1 MDERE
6 KALYQEILALTI
18 PDLRNE
24 LEHYSLP
31 TTGTRTTCIQRLF
44 KYKRQ
49 QLAKESVSKTNKP
62 KRVMRPTARAQGQA
76 EQSMLQNSEVEGLS
90 QTTLQN
96 FDIAGPSTQSDAQ
109 QGSTQSFVQSQTTPN
124 ETLERNPKQEY
135 SIQDIEQRVEKIPH
149 ERLAVQLAEWQDKF
163 LQTLAESQ
171 LTGTKSPV
179 KESPCVE
186 NNGQPVEAS
195 TPFKNNDC
203 YEGVG
208 VTQLIR
214 KQRFLAT
221 SIGVVIREM
230 RWLIAGDRTHKQ
242 LSKALECLNSLE
254 KEYSGVV
261 QELIAILPS
270 EEFVT
275 DEVNRWA
282 AFQQEIL
289 EITMLAEQQ
298 ISTQSEIEDS
308 KRQLST
314 TEHSNPVSSNLRLPK
329 FTLSEF
335 TGNIIQWVS
344 WWDQYKICIHENEA
358 LTDRDRFN
366 YLRMYV
372 KGTAR
377 RAIEYIEVSG
387 DKLLQASNPETKR
400 SVVSISSKL
409 FNPLGF
415 LSPYTIR
422 AKILYQ
428 KLWIRGASWDDSL
441 EEEIRNEWRRWKEQL
456 KHLNLIRI
464 SRPLLTSLSFEI
476 ASIQLHGYSDA
487 SPNAYGAVTYLRIQE
502 CTGNVRVQI
511 LFAKTRVA
519 PTKRITLPR
528 LELMAAYLLA
538 KMTAFLLKA
547 LGEKVQQYSCW
558 SDSMITLSWIRR
570 PSHDWKVFVA
580 NRVQAIQEKTD
591 PERWRFCPGDTN
603 PADLEDVDRKFPLVE
618 RSSVALLT
626 RRGVATELSRQ
637 RVIRMPGTKDPN
649 DPNVGSS

>member
-1 MDERE
+1 
-6 KALYQEILALTI
+6 
-18 PDLRNE
+18 
-24 LEHYSLP
+24 
-31 TTGTRTTCIQRLF
+31 
-44 KYKRQ
+44 
-49 QLAKESVSKTNKP
+49 
-62 KRVMRPTARAQGQA
+62 
-76 EQSMLQNSEVEGLS
+76 
-90 QTTLQN
+90 
-96 FDIAGPSTQSDAQ
+96 
-109 QGSTQSFVQSQTTPN
+109 
-124 ETLERNPKQEY
+124 
-135 SIQDIEQRVEKIPH
+135 
-149 ERLAVQLAEWQDKF
+149 
-163 LQTLAESQ
+163 
-171 LTGTKSPV
+171 
-179 KESPCVE
+179 
-186 NNGQPVEAS
+186 
-195 TPFKNNDC
+195 
-203 YEGVG
+203 
-208 VTQLIR
+208 
-214 KQRFLAT
+214 
-221 SIGVVIREM
+221 
-230 RWLIAGDRTHKQ
+230 
-242 LSKALECLNSLE
+242 
-254 KEYSGVV
+254 
-261 QELIAILPS
+261 
-270 EEFVT
+270 
-275 DEVNRWA
+275 
-282 AFQQEIL
+282 
-289 EITMLAEQQ
+289 
-298 ISTQSEIEDS
+298 
-308 KRQLST
+308 
-314 TEHSNPVSSNLRLPK
+314 
-329 FTLSEF
+329 
-335 TGNIIQWVS
+335 
-344 WWDQYKICIHENEA
+344 
-358 LTDRDRFN
+358 
-366 YLRMYV
+366 MYV

-626 RRGVATELSRQ
+626 RGGVATELSRQ